1 MKENKAIL
9 LLLLASLIWG
19 FTFAF
24 QSQAADNIGP
34 FMYNGIRM
42 CIGFVVLLPLVV
54 KILKDKDR
62 QYIRSLFLHGSI
74 CGILIGAASMVQQ
87 IGIGYTTAGKAG
99 FITSL
104 YTLLVPILSLLV
116 GKKVSRKIWL
126 CVLGGLVGAFL
137 LSINGEGG
145 IGKGDIIIFFCAV
158 LFALHIM
165 YIDRYGKAFN
175 GVDLSAFQFLTA
187 GIICLLIGSF
197 TETTTLDNIKNA
209 IVPILYA
216 GIGSCGI
223 AYTLQVVGQKYVQP
237 TKATLALSLE
247 SAWSVV
253 GGAIILGETMTARE
267 LLGCLI
273 LFISVVIAQLPE
285 KKRKA

>member
-1 MKENKAIL
+1 MKENKAVA
-9 LLLLASLIWG
+9 LLLLASFIWG

-24 QSQAADNIGP
+24 QSQAADTIGP

-42 CIGFVVLLPLVV
+42 CIGFLVLLPLVV
-54 KILKDKDR
+54 KILKDKDKA
-62 QYIRSLFLHGSI
+62 YFRSLLFHGFV
-74 CGILIGAASMVQQ
+74 CGILIGSASMVQQ
-87 IGIGYTTAGKAG
+87 IGIKYTTAGKAG

-104 YTLLVPILSLLV
+104 YTLIVPLLSLLV
-116 GKKVSRKIWL
+116 GKKVSLKIWL

-137 LSINGEGG
+137 LSIKSEGG
-145 IGKGDIIIFFCAV
+145 IGKGDAIIFGCAV

-175 GVDLSAFQFLTA
+175 GIDLSALQFITA
-187 GIICLLIGSF
+187 GILCLAIGSF
-197 TETTTLDNIKNA
+197 TETTTLDNVKNA
-209 IVPILYA
+209 LVPILYA

-223 AYTLQVVGQKYVQP
+223 AYTLQVVAQKYVQP
-237 TKATLALSLE
+237 AKATLALSLE

-253 GGAIILGETMTARE
+253 GGAIILHEVMSGRE
-267 LLGCLI
+267 LLGCAV

-285 KKRKA
+285 KGRKA